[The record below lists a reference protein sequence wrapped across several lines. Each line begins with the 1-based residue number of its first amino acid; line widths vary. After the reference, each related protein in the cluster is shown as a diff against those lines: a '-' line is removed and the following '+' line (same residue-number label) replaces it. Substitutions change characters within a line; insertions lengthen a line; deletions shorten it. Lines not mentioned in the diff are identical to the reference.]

1 MVPSRLWNARRLV
14 ERLNKGVIV
23 GAHLVETVGVLVC
36 ESSVSNRIKGTRWL
50 KHNHLR
56 TWDRGGGCVVGP
68 DVAVGDVSDRE
79 EQSLN
84 GVREPNVVA
93 LVRVSERGEVLSW
106 GCLHLLDEDVSGGT
120 SHSFT
125 LLIGHN

>member
-1 MVPSRLWNARRLV
+1 MVSSWLRNARRLV

-23 GAHLVETVGVLVC
+23 GAHLIETVGILVR
-36 ESSVSNRIKGTRWL
+36 EGSVSNRIKSTRRL
-50 KHNHLR
+50 KNNHLR
-56 TWDRGGGCVVGP
+56 TWNRGGSCVIRP
-68 DVAVGDVSDRE
+68 DIAICDVSDRE

-84 GVREPNVVA
+84 GMREPNVIA

-106 GCLHLLDEDVSGGT
+106 GRLHLLDEDVSGGA